1 MDKRLQKTLDYAK
14 EEIQDIE
21 KLDAEGKLNDKGVF
35 IRIFSLGKVML
46 GWDDDIPVADAIER
60 FMRANNTVNE
70 VLNSARRSQAS

>member
-21 KLDAEGKLNDKGVF
+21 TLSADGKLNDKGVF

-70 VLNSARRSQAS
+70 TLNSARRAQAS

>member
-14 EEIQDIE
+14 EERQEIE